1 MFHVFAILHTCSIGV
16 AVIGVMNAISMQ
28 ETFKVA
34 SCDDGAM
41 IRKKQTAASDHCR
54 KKRPLVAG
62 ADHDQAESIGRTEFR
77 VLIERDF
84 AKTWCFFVA
93 LSLFPKLRSS

>member
-1 MFHVFAILHTCSIGV
+1 MVR
-16 AVIGVMNAISMQ
+16 Q
-28 ETFKVA
+28 
-34 SCDDGAM
+34 
-41 IRKKQTAASDHCR
+41 KQTAASDHCR

-62 ADHDQAESIGRTEFR
+62 ADHDQAESISRTEFR

-93 LSLFPKLRSS
+93 LSLFPEIRILSGAELETLQIRNQRLRRMASSGSRP